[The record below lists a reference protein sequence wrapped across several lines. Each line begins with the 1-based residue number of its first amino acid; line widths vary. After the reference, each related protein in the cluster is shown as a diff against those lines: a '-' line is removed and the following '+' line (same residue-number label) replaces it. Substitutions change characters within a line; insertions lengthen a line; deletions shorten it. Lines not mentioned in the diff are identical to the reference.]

1 MLYRKIENPIRQFL
15 QGPRDKVLLVQGARQ
30 IGKSYIIR
38 HVGRSLFPNFI
49 ELNLVEDKEGDRQF
63 ENVHTVE
70 DFYLRLSL
78 VAGEKLNGN
87 RDDTLIFLD
96 EIQEYPQLLTLLKFL
111 NADRRFSYV
120 ASGSLLGITLK
131 TTTSIPIGSIR
142 ILDMYPLDFSEFLR
156 ANSVGEL
163 AIDTIS
169 KKCSRGESVDEAMHT
184 RLINLWKRYLLVGG
198 LPDAVNT
205 YLDTK
210 NIIAVREIQRDIIRL
225 YAADASKYDKEHK
238 LVIKRVYDLIPSN
251 MENKHKRIILREI
264 EDKKNVRYSN
274 YLEEFE
280 YLVSSGIA
288 LEVRA
293 ISNPKYPL
301 AESVTKNLLKLYLND
316 PGLLSAIL
324 FGKDAEAILDD
335 SLSINLGSLYET
347 AIACQLTA
355 SGNQLFYYD
364 NKKKGEVDFLV
375 NDRQLQTVLPI
386 EVKSGKDYKIHSAID
401 TFVDTPDYGIKRAVV
416 LSNNRQIETIGKII
430 HMPIYYSPF
439 LLTE

>member
-1 MLYRKIENPIRQFL
+1 MLYRKIESPIRQFL

>member
-1 MLYRKIENPIRQFL
+1 MYRKIENPIRQFL

>member
-1 MLYRKIENPIRQFL
+1 MLFRKIENPIRQFL

-430 HMPIYYSPF
+430 HMPIYYSTF

>member
-430 HMPIYYSPF
+430 HMAIYYSPF

>member
-1 MLYRKIENPIRQFL
+1 M
-15 QGPRDKVLLVQGARQ
+15 
-30 IGKSYIIR
+30 
-38 HVGRSLFPNFI
+38 
-49 ELNLVEDKEGDRQF
+49 
-63 ENVHTVE
+63 
-70 DFYLRLSL
+70 
-78 VAGEKLNGN
+78 
-87 RDDTLIFLD
+87 
-96 EIQEYPQLLTLLKFL
+96 
-111 NADRRFSYV
+111 
-120 ASGSLLGITLK
+120 
-131 TTTSIPIGSIR
+131 
-142 ILDMYPLDFSEFLR
+142 
-156 ANSVGEL
+156 
-163 AIDTIS
+163 
-169 KKCSRGESVDEAMHT
+169 
-184 RLINLWKRYLLVGG
+184 
-198 LPDAVNT
+198 
-205 YLDTK
+205 
-210 NIIAVREIQRDIIRL
+210 
-225 YAADASKYDKEHK
+225 
-238 LVIKRVYDLIPSN
+238 
-251 MENKHKRIILREI
+251 
-264 EDKKNVRYSN
+264 
-274 YLEEFE
+274 
-280 YLVSSGIA
+280 
-288 LEVRA
+288 
-293 ISNPKYPL
+293 